1 MYKYKILQNVPYI
14 FVGLTH
20 VLYWYHIESVLRYL
34 FLHFNVC
41 PIDCK
46 TVMVNGMVRRQAHTP
61 INHSNWMTVVSQTD
75 YSGPSSVGH
84 QSVCNPNFCWRLY
97 VVSLFFVASLLVK
110 RFVSFCCVIYIPLS
124 LSTTMWLIYISIW
137 KYRYPCWEIF
147 TGGTRLVTQHIQ
159 AIPSQEKYEEVQRKI
174 LIEDTY
180 DACLIFASILEL
192 LGEHNTALKPIPR
205 QFAETMSK
213 QCDKFVV
220 RYGLSELSAI
230 AFSVFEE
237 SKEFQDYQVGC
248 PVPGVEVKIVN
259 SDGHIVKKGERG
271 ELYIRSPKQF
281 MGYLNDEEKTSAA
294 RTESGWFKSD
304 DSAIITPAGNLIA
317 EGRLSDSIV
326 MTSDGFQSVALLE
339 ARLKQHEGIVDAAVL
354 TCVDVQD
361 FKRVC
366 YAAVPKKGSNITEDA
381 LKASC

>member
-1 MYKYKILQNVPYI
+1 M
-14 FVGLTH
+14 
-20 VLYWYHIESVLRYL
+20 
-34 FLHFNVC
+34 
-41 PIDCK
+41 
-46 TVMVNGMVRRQAHTP
+46 
-61 INHSNWMTVVSQTD
+61 
-75 YSGPSSVGH
+75 
-84 QSVCNPNFCWRLY
+84 
-97 VVSLFFVASLLVK
+97 
-110 RFVSFCCVIYIPLS
+110 
-124 LSTTMWLIYISIW
+124 

-192 LGEHNTALKPIPR
+192 LGEQNTALRSRTFVACGKPIPR

-230 AFSVFEE
+230 AFSVFDEG
-237 SKEFQDYQVGC
+237 KEFQDYQVGC

-304 DSAIITPAGNLIA
+304 DSAVITPAGNLIV

-339 ARLKQHEGIVDAAVL
+339 ARLKQHVGVKDAAVL
-354 TCVDVQD
+354 TCVDAQD

-381 LKASC
+381 LKDFLLDSERRVVKFWQTIQHPASFILFEAFSKTYCGKVSRKTLVDMCKARVSETMSKEK